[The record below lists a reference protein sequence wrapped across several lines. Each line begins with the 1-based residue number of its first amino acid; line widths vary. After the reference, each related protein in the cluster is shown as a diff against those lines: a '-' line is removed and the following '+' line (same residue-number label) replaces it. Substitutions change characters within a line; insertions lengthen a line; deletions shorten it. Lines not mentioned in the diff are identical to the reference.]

1 MFVLGSHYRK
11 PLTYTDESFDLA
23 LRNLERLKQAFAP
36 EETWPNAASTTGNA
50 TATAALEQA
59 TQTAGI
65 GFEKAMDD
73 DFNAPVA
80 LACLFELSTEIF
92 KGRSGNA
99 SGRSIDSARET
110 LAELGGVLGL
120 RMKGLPTQSRSQD
133 SEPFI
138 ALLVD
143 IRRELKA
150 ARQFA
155 LADQIRERLK
165 ELGVKLEDRADGT
178 SWKFER

>member
-1 MFVLGSHYRK
+1 
-11 PLTYTDESFDLA
+11 
-23 LRNLERLKQAFAP
+23 
-36 EETWPNAASTTGNA
+36 
-50 TATAALEQA
+50 
-59 TQTAGI
+59 
-65 GFEKAMDD
+65 MDD

-92 KGRSGNA
+92 KGRNAHA
-99 SGRSIDSARET
+99 SGRALDHARET

-120 RMKGLPTQSRSQD
+120 RIKALSPQSRSQD

-138 ALLVD
+138 ALLID

-155 LADQIRERLK
+155 LADRIRARLK

-178 SWKFER
+178 SWKFERPS

>member
-1 MFVLGSHYRK
+1 
-11 PLTYTDESFDLA
+11 
-23 LRNLERLKQAFAP
+23 
-36 EETWPNAASTTGNA
+36 
-50 TATAALEQA
+50 
-59 TQTAGI
+59 
-65 GFEKAMDD
+65 MDD

-92 KGRSGNA
+92 KGRAANA
-99 SGRSIDSARET
+99 GGMAIDNARQT
-110 LAELGGVLGL
+110 LAELGGVLGF
-120 RMKGLPTQSRSQD
+120 RMKALPLQRGPQG

-155 LADQIRERLK
+155 LADRIRERLK

-178 SWKFER
+178 TWKFEQPS

>member
-1 MFVLGSHYRK
+1 
-11 PLTYTDESFDLA
+11 
-23 LRNLERLKQAFAP
+23 
-36 EETWPNAASTTGNA
+36 
-50 TATAALEQA
+50 
-59 TQTAGI
+59 
-65 GFEKAMDD
+65 MDD

-92 KGRSGNA
+92 KGRSANA
-99 SGRSIDSARET
+99 SGRALDLARET

-120 RMKGLPTQSRSQD
+120 RMKAHSPQSRSQE

-138 ALLVD
+138 ALLVE

-150 ARQFA
+150 AHQFV
-155 LADQIRERLK
+155 LADRIRERLK

-178 SWKFER
+178 SWKFDVIVP